1 MELIYRIITS
11 FYFYAKKL
19 SDAKSF
25 ILICISDYQSQILN
39 HTYKQFG
46 CRLHTSFPMII
57 IMGGKMS
64 TLKNATQTLGNFSLE
79 ENANKH
85 VSHLNFCL

>member
-1 MELIYRIITS
+1 MGLIYRIVTP

-25 ILICISDYQSQILN
+25 ILICIPNYQSQMQN
-39 HTYKQFG
+39 HTYKQFE
-46 CRLHTSFPMII
+46 CRLHTPFPMII

-64 TLKNATQTLGNFSLE
+64 ALKKATQTLGNFSLE